1 MTMAS
6 VALPTADGLMGCWRR
21 CKELR
26 LAMKERSAGGKGVS
40 GRYRK
45 HDSARVRCLERLIE
59 PRLKMGMLPTSYDEK
74 MLFEYPGPDDIDGPA
89 KQEMDAWSDIH
100 YRHPRKGNTAA
111 TAAADAAMPLD
122 DQTALLNWLRI
133 DGPGSVARHRVRAP
147 AGRPRTAFRISKILP
162 GSEWKDHTIA
172 QLKHESNRS
181 RAFVQWLCRP
191 DTSFVRIFR
200 SIFRSLA
207 PIEPHSSRSVIVDVL

>member
-1 MTMAS
+1 
-6 VALPTADGLMGCWRR
+6 
-21 CKELR
+21 
-26 LAMKERSAGGKGVS
+26 MKERSAGGKGVS

-59 PRLKMGMLPTSYDEK
+59 PRLKMGMLPTSYDET

-111 TAAADAAMPLD
+111 TAAARADAAMPLD

-181 RAFVQWLCRP
+181 RAIVQWSMAVPSRHQFRAYISLDLPFPRAYR
-191 DTSFVRIFR
+191 TSFLTISNSRRTVNAAHSNGHSPSTRIW
-200 SIFRSLA
+200 
-207 PIEPHSSRSVIVDVL
+207 